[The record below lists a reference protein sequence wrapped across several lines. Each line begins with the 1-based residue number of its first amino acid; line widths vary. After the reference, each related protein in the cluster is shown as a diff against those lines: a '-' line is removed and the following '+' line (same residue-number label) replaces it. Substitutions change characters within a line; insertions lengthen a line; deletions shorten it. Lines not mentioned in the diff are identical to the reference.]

1 MCVCAKLSENHTKR
15 SNNMDFA
22 FENIMVFVMSIDK
35 LVLTNLVGE
44 VMEKIVE
51 FHILDFVGNM
61 WIICG

>member
-1 MCVCAKLSENHTKR
+1 
-15 SNNMDFA
+15 MDFIK
-22 FENIMVFVMSIDK
+22 NIEK
-35 LVLTNLVGE
+35 LNLANLVGE

>member
-1 MCVCAKLSENHTKR
+1 
-15 SNNMDFA
+15 MDFA